1 MSFMKCL
8 SRCFCSKKPVLPW
21 KIPGCA
27 PVTFNLTFHPNLHPN
42 IWVFANLPIYS
53 KSIHDNISFVFW
65 KPKTFCLALFWR
77 RYKIV
82 CTYKHLHWKLWLVLF
97 WRRYV
102 LYLVINISI
111 MISVIVILNLHCC
124 NNPKGYS
131 SSSSKISHYVNIVEI
146 AVTQHY
152 TRIV

>member
-1 MSFMKCL
+1 MSCMKCL
-8 SRCFCSKKPVLPW
+8 SECFYSKKPALPR
-21 KIPGCA
+21 KIPGRA

-82 CTYKHLHWKLWLVLF
+82 CTYKHLLLKKIKF
-97 WRRYV
+97 
-102 LYLVINISI
+102 
-111 MISVIVILNLHCC
+111 IVIPIYLHCC
-124 NNPKGYS
+124 NTPKGCS
-131 SSSSKISHYVNIVEI
+131 SNSSKVSDYVNIVEI
-146 AVTQHY
+146 TATQH
-152 TRIV
+152 